1 MTLEKLEE
9 KLNSHIIFI
18 YNNIALQDSAII
30 DNQMVTEIEKSIKN
44 LNKYNSI
51 TFVLNTRGGNLA
63 SGYKIISML
72 KEKYKELNAI
82 VLERCGSTGT
92 FMLLAADKIYTTPSA
107 MITPTEPQMQIYDGS
122 GESVSTAVIRN
133 YIESNM
139 PSEKIKKLDAITYG
153 NYLSTI
159 LYFKN
164 LCYNIFT
171 EDKAERII
179 NFMLR
184 EVNSH
189 QQPLIKKDF
198 KKMGIEL
205 LPIPEHIIDCL
216 ETEHQKIKDFLD
228 DKTNGHIRHTI
239 IRNSQGT
246 TSYEKRY
253 NQDKHKVAEGYF
265 IIEEEKFMKKQNKQN
280 ARVADII
287 KEVDIEKQMP
297 VDYQDATAAHW
308 DSYNDSHYHDNYDDR
323 YDDYG
328 DNSIYHDC
336 YKDSVL
342 VDTPKAKV
350 KSRFE
355 VKQQ

>member
-1 MTLEKLEE
+1 
-9 KLNSHIIFI
+9 
-18 YNNIALQDSAII
+18 
-30 DNQMVTEIEKSIKN
+30 
-44 LNKYNSI
+44 
-51 TFVLNTRGGNLA
+51 
-63 SGYKIISML
+63 ML

-92 FMLLAADKIYTTPSA
+92 FMLLAADNIYAVPSA
-107 MITPTEPQMQIYDGS
+107 MITPTEPQMKLYDGS
-122 GESVSTAVIRN
+122 EENVSTAVIRN

-171 EDKAERII
+171 EDKAEKII
-179 NFMLR
+179 NFMLQ

-205 LPIPEHIIDCL
+205 QPLPEDIIDCL
-216 ETEHQKIKDFLD
+216 EKEHRKILEFLE

-239 IRNSQGT
+239 LMTNNST

-253 NQDKHKVAEGYF
+253 DKDKHKVAEGYF
-265 IIEEEKFMKKQNKQN
+265 IIKEDEFMKKQN
-280 ARVADII
+280 ARVRDII
-287 KEVDIEKQMP
+287 KEVDAEKLTP

-308 DSYNDSHYHDNYDDR
+308 DSYSDSRYHDNYDDK